1 MSKAQK
7 QAQNKFKEAVKI
19 AKQLRLKNPKL
30 SHPEAVKQAF
40 AQLSGMK
47 KPAVKKAAKK
57 TAKPAVKK
65 AARPVA
71 KNKASC
77 TTDHR
82 DNKSHNVNIRVM
94 SGIDKIKNETLQE
107 ISDVEKLIK
116 YQQKTI
122 EALQVAF
129 KKITDKNQKQRL
141 RNDINI
147 LKYNFLPHNK
157 RYLKSLKIALKKS
170 I

>member
-19 AKQLRLKNPKL
+19 AKQLRAKNPKL
-30 SHPEAVKQAF
+30 SHPEAVKKAF
-40 AQLSGMK
+40 AQLSGPV

-57 TAKPAVKK
+57 TDKPAVKK

-71 KNKASC
+71 KKKASC

-82 DNKSHNVNIRVM
+82 DSKSHNVNIRVI

-107 ISDVEKLIK
+107 ILDVEKLIK

-122 EALQVAF
+122 EVLQIAL
-129 KKITDKNQKQRL
+129 KNSNDKNQKQRL
-141 RNDINI
+141 RNDINV